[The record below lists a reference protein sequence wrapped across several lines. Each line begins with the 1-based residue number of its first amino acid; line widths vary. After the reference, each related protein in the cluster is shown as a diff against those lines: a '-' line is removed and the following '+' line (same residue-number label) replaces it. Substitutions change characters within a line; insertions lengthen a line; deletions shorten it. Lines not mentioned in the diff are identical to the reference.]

1 MLLAAVGERD
11 GIGAVDRFSVR
22 FLVPAVVGALVV
34 VVHVVVEVIRQR
46 FLVELEAIRVE
57 LFIPDGCLFCR
68 RYQTIS

>member
-11 GIGAVDRFSVR
+11 GIGPVDRFSVR

-34 VVHVVVEVIRQR
+34 VVHVVVEVVRKR

-57 LFIPDGCLFCR
+57 LFIP
-68 RYQTIS
+68 